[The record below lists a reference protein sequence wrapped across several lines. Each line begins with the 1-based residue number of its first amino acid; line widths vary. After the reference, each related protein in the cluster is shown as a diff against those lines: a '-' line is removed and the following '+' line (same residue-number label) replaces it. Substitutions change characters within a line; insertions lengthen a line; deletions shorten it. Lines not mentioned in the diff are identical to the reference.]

1 MPSPKPKIMNTKTAA
16 IIIGL
21 AFLAVGI
28 LGYFDNPIVGSSANA
43 IFHTDQTH
51 NIVHL
56 ASGIL
61 FLLIAVASP
70 GSAGFFM
77 KLFGI
82 VYLALGIYGAAT
94 MGAEESKKLLGF
106 LHVNKADNY
115 LHIGLGVVI
124 FLASLAGPRTA
135 RA

>member
-1 MPSPKPKIMNTKTAA
+1 MNTKTAA

-21 AFLAVGI
+21 AFVAVGI
-28 LGYFDNPIVGSSANA
+28 LGFFSNPIVGSSHDA

-56 ASGIL
+56 VSGAL
-61 FLLIAVASP
+61 FLLIAMAAP
-70 GSAGFFM
+70 GSTGGFL

-82 VYLALGIYGAAT
+82 VYLGLGIYGAVT
-94 MGAEESKKLLGF
+94 MGTAESQKLLGF

-115 LHIGLGVVI
+115 LHIGLGAAI
-124 FLASLAGPRTA
+124 FLAGFLGAGRA

>member
-1 MPSPKPKIMNTKTAA
+1 MNTKTAA

-21 AFLAVGI
+21 AFIAVGI
-28 LGYFDNPIVGSSANA
+28 LGFFSNPIVGSSPDA

-56 ASGIL
+56 ASGGL
-61 FLLIAVASP
+61 FLLIAIAAP
-70 GSAGFFM
+70 GSAGGLL
-77 KLFGI
+77 KIFGI
-82 VYLALGIYGAAT
+82 VYLALGVYGAVT
-94 MGAEESKKLLGF
+94 MGSEESKMLFNF

-115 LHIGLGVVI
+115 LHIGLGLVI
-124 FLASLAGPRTA
+124 FLAGTLR

>member
-1 MPSPKPKIMNTKTAA
+1 MNTKTAA

-21 AFLAVGI
+21 AFVAVGI
-28 LGYFDNPIVGSSANA
+28 LGFVSNPIVGSSYDA

-56 ASGIL
+56 VSGAL
-61 FLLIAVASP
+61 FLLIAIASP
-70 GSAGFFM
+70 GSAGGFL

-82 VYLALGIYGAAT
+82 VYLGLGIYGAAT
-94 MGAEESKKLLGF
+94 MGAEETKKLLGF

-115 LHIGLGVVI
+115 LHIGLGAII
-124 FLASLAGPRTA
+124 FLAGMFGPKRS
-135 RA
+135 

>member
-1 MPSPKPKIMNTKTAA
+1 MNTKTAA

-21 AFLAVGI
+21 AFIAVGI
-28 LGYFDNPIVGSSANA
+28 LGFVSNPIVGSSADA

-56 ASGIL
+56 VSGAL
-61 FLLIAVASP
+61 FLLIAIASP
-70 GSAGFFM
+70 GSAGVFL

-82 VYLALGIYGAAT
+82 VYLALGIYGAVT

-115 LHIGLGVVI
+115 LHIGLGAVI
-124 FLASLAGPRTA
+124 FLAGFLGPRTS
-135 RA
+135 RV